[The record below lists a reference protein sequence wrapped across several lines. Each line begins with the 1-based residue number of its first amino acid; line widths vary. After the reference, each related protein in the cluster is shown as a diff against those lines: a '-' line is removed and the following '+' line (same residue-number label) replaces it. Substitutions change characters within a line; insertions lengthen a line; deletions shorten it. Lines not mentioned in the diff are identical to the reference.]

1 MNKCI
6 RTRLNVQCCRCP
18 NHKMC
23 KEGTKSNLE
32 LCIYYALC
40 QWGCCLKRV
49 NRVYRNVLQK
59 KKGKK
64 RQQFLLSGGISFLF
78 SNLYIN
84 CKREKLPV
92 QSICQLTCFTL

>member
-6 RTRLNVQCCRCP
+6 RTRLNVQCRQCP

-59 KKGKK
+59 KGKK
-64 RQQFLLSGGISFLF
+64 DNSFFFLVEFPF
-78 SNLYIN
+78 S
-84 CKREKLPV
+84 
-92 QSICQLTCFTL
+92 SLTCI